1 MTPEERR
8 LAVVFCQAQWLL
20 EDAAHDVPAG
30 SYNQRQTEQ
39 LAATLEEL
47 AKLVRTRLN
56 PAQSPRSKAPDTQV
70 IGAYPKETW

>member
-30 SYNQRQTEQ
+30 RYTRHQTET

-47 AKLVRTRLN
+47 AGLVRTRIC
-56 PAQSPRSKAPDTQV
+56 PAQTVIISRPSPPQ
-70 IGAYPKETW
+70 EEN

>member
-30 SYNQRQTEQ
+30 RYTRHQTET
-39 LAATLEEL
+39 LASALEEL
-47 AKLVRTRLN
+47 AELVRARIC
-56 PAQSPRSKAPDTQV
+56 PAQHAITESPSHRQEEK
-70 IGAYPKETW
+70 

>member
-30 SYNQRQTEQ
+30 RYTRHQTET
-39 LAATLEEL
+39 LAAMLDEL
-47 AKLVRTRLN
+47 AGLVRARICPVQN
-56 PAQSPRSKAPDTQV
+56 V
-70 IGAYPKETW
+70 ITERPTELQEEK